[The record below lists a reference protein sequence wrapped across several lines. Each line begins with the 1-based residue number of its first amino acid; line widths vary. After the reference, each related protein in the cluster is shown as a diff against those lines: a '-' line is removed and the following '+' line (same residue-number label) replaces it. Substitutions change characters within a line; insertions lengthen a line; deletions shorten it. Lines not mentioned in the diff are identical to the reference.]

1 MRRSGTPAVS
11 EAGQAALET
20 YAQHLQHQRDLRMA
34 TQRNYSSDL
43 RQFAAWWEATGQEA
57 DDAAAV
63 FLPALVITHNYVPP
77 LGKG

>member
-1 MRRSGTPAVS
+1 MRRAGKPAL
-11 EAGQAALET
+11 AA
-20 YAQHLQHQRDLRMA
+20 YADHLRHQRDLRPA
-34 TQRNYSSDL
+34 THRNYTSDL